1 MSPAIAARFK
11 MYRPGQTARK
21 ERVDTVIA
29 GLVST
34 LVDSE
39 LPSAKSEHF
48 RHKGHSFDLTVTVK
62 SLKDFFPTADFHQVA
77 YVELR
82 SGLHNVL

>member
-39 LPSAKSEHF
+39 PLSAKSEHL
-48 RHKGHSFDLTVTVK
+48 RHKGHSFDPTVSVK
-62 SLKDFFPTADFHQVA
+62 RLKDFFLTAD
-77 YVELR
+77 L
-82 SGLHNVL
+82 N